1 MIWWNPEAVFFQCW
15 LFVVPITLGWAL
27 RRLKVWKLVSRWWQI
42 YFDSKLRRKMVSLG
56 GNGIRVYVIS
66 RAWCSLRLIKRNCKP
81 FSDSLSNLRKACYFL
96 SNFIDVMCSWPWQA
110 PSALGLYIQSD
121 QNNIWLTLIPKLKLL
136 VLRIA
141 KNGGFAFYRLDPR
154 LHVVWC
160 NSSLHHVV
168 SVVKNFYAFLNVTSL
183 LIGFIR
189 VLESMGPGSVD

>member
-1 MIWWNPEAVFFQCW
+1 
-15 LFVVPITLGWAL
+15 
-27 RRLKVWKLVSRWWQI
+27 
-42 YFDSKLRRKMVSLG
+42 MVSLG

-66 RAWCSLRLIKRNCKP
+66 RAWCSLRLIKRNFKP

-110 PSALGLYIQSD
+110 PSALGLYIQSH

-141 KNGGFAFYRLDPR
+141 KNGGFAFYRLDSR

-160 NSSLHHVV
+160 NSSLHYVV

-189 VLESMGPGSVD
+189 VLESMGPGSVDLFVWAYSRLNLVMSACRSVYSEFSKP